1 MMNFIGVYGSD
12 SSRNAI
18 ALALREQLGDLFAEN
33 GVDLVIQGHD
43 HAYSKTYPI
52 GVDGVINNQPTYET
66 INGINYCTNANG
78 VIYSM
83 HGPAGNQT
91 RTPYATIETEFYET
105 YSGSQASSW
114 AEIEVTEELLTVKVY
129 YYNKGNPTLWTS

>member
-1 MMNFIGVYGSD
+1 
-12 SSRNAI
+12 
-18 ALALREQLGDLFAEN
+18 
-33 GVDLVIQGHD
+33 
-43 HAYSKTYPI
+43 
-52 GVDGVINNQPTYET
+52 
-66 INGINYCTNANG
+66 
-78 VIYSM
+78 M

-129 YYNKGNPTLWTS
+129 YYNKGNPTLWTSYGIKK